1 MNANVNKWCTVT
13 AQPRH
18 RVEASCQ
25 LPERVQS
32 RLMGSKKAVRKRGN
46 FRNSKTTNSLS
57 HMEGCLVLGRTAL
70 DSMQM
75 ASQDHLHWGT
85 GDLRGVMRAT
95 GRPVGMGN
103 KSTLPNQAW
112 SGQRG

>member
-1 MNANVNKWCTVT
+1 MSG
-13 AQPRH
+13 PF
-18 RVEASCQ
+18 ESS
-25 LPERVQS
+25 E
-32 RLMGSKKAVRKRGN
+32 KADGLKEG
-46 FRNSKTTNSLS
+46 FEKEGISGILKPQKSLS
-57 HMEGCLVLGRTAL
+57 HMEGCLVLGKTAWY
-70 DSMQM
+70 SMQM
-75 ASQDHLHWGT
+75 ASQGALHWGP

>member
-1 MNANVNKWCTVT
+1 MDANVIKGYTVT
-13 AQPRH
+13 AQPHH

-57 HMEGCLVLGRTAL
+57 HLEGCLVLGKTAL
-70 DSMQM
+70 GSMQM
-75 ASQDHLHWGT
+75 ASQGGLHWGT
-85 GDLRGVMRAT
+85 GDLFGMMRA
-95 GRPVGMGN
+95 RD
-103 KSTLPNQAW
+103 
-112 SGQRG
+112 